1 MLLNKL
7 YLPTVIYIIF
17 LLIHIVSD
25 LKSSNKLVNNKII
38 SGLLFA
44 FIIQLLC
51 YRGLNILAWLLVFVP
66 IILHTYTTTL
76 IYMVLNNEEQKK
88 MSKKYMI

>member
-7 YLPTVIYIIF
+7 YLPTVVYIIF

-25 LKSSNKLVNNKII
+25 INSNNKHINNRII

-66 IILHTYTTTL
+66 IILYTYTTTL